1 VYKLALTELLQYN
14 AGVETCGMSGAGK
27 DGGTMQPRVTD
38 VERVKK
44 QVRKLAAGKVLWGDA
59 SEACLE
65 LGRLECCQVRI
76 AAGYG
81 QSSTE
86 PQPIPCDQFIW
97 ILDGHADIYD
107 AAGTETRI
115 SQGESTVLFSGE
127 AYRLVFPQ
135 LSLYL
140 LVEPEGDA

>member
-1 VYKLALTELLQYN
+1 
-14 AGVETCGMSGAGK
+14 MSPVDE
-27 DGGTMQPRVTD
+27 DGDTMRPKVND

-65 LGRLECCQVRI
+65 LGRMECCQVRI

-81 QSSTE
+81 QLSEE

-97 ILDGHADIYD
+97 ILDGHAEIYD

-115 SQGESTVLFSGE
+115 SQGESTVLRRGE

-140 LVEPEGDA
+140 LVEPEGAA

>member
-1 VYKLALTELLQYN
+1 MEVPCSQESPTWNESRSRYANSL
-14 AGVETCGMSGAGK
+14 
-27 DGGTMQPRVTD
+27 P
-38 VERVKK
+38 VKCS
-44 QVRKLAAGKVLWGDA
+44 WGDA

-81 QSSTE
+81 QMSTE

-107 AAGTETRI
+107 ATGTETRI
-115 SQGESTVLFSGE
+115 SQGESTVLYGGE

-135 LSLYL
+135 LSIYL